1 MKGSCH
7 SCLSWKRCVPT
18 NKLSWKRCAQ
28 TKVKLAQSTHTVIK
42 YLIKNEY
49 RAFLDR
55 ICNQW
60 EPSLELLLL
69 LCECGPSNAWEKNTK
84 IIKQKMFFV
93 MNGEG
98 LTHHRLHNHIT
109 KNILILNWR
118 TSTTYVSMKIK
129 FAIKVIQQIGQF
141 QNTSF
146 TTGRSTMYTI
156 NCCYKNQQ
164 T

>member
-18 NKLSWKRCAQ
+18 NKLSWKGCAQ

-60 EPSLELLLL
+60 EPSLELQLL
-69 LCECGPSNAWEKNTK
+69 LCECGPSNAWEKTTK
-84 IIKQKMFFV
+84 NNLTEKCFFV
-93 MNGEG
+93 MKVEG
-98 LTHHRLHNHIT
+98 LTHHRLHNPHHKKYFNFEL
-109 KNILILNWR
+109 KNIYNLCFNENQVRNQGNTTTDWAIWKYILYYWTFNN
-118 TSTTYVSMKIK
+118 VHH
-129 FAIKVIQQIGQF
+129 QLLL
-141 QNTSF
+141 
-146 TTGRSTMYTI
+146 
-156 NCCYKNQQ
+156 
-164 T
+164 